1 MIEIISGLWL
11 GSYEDIKNPDFMM
24 NIQIPINCNFQN
36 NIKLSRDLKIQQFK
50 TNLPKILSY
59 IYQNLLNLKNIVL
72 YSSNQY
78 DTMQQTEIIL
88 VAFLMKY
95 CKINMNT
102 AIKLIIQKTKK
113 NLFTYDNNFYKEIL
127 H

>member
-59 IYQNLLNLKNIVL
+59 IYQNLLNLNNIVL

>member
-36 NIKLSRDLKIQQFK
+36 NIELSRDLKIQQFK

-59 IYQNLLNLKNIVL
+59 IYQNLLNLNNIVL

>member
-1 MIEIISGLWL
+1 MIEIISGLWI

-95 CKINMNT
+95 CKINMNN

>member
-102 AIKLIIQKTKK
+102 AIKLIIKKTKK